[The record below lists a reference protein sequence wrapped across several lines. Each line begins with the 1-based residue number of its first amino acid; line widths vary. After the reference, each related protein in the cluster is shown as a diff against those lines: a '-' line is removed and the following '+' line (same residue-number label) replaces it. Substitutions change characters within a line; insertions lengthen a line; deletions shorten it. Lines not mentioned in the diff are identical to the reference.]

1 MCRRATTL
9 ILVVAGA
16 VAPPVR
22 ASAQATRPSAA
33 GAEGLPVANECAAPH
48 EEWIWCDD
56 FEQDRLHQYF
66 EYEDASGRFAR
77 VAGVGVKGSFG
88 MRARFARGETS
99 AGALHLAFG
108 KVPAKYF
115 RPVDAGTATYRE
127 LYWRLYVRYQ
137 PGWVGG
143 VGYKLTRA
151 MSFTSSNWAEAM
163 VAHLWGGDA
172 PDTNYLQLDPVS
184 GTDPL
189 GNVRPTRYN
198 DFSRFRWLGRKR
210 GTMPVGDAAHVGQW
224 YCVEVH
230 ARLNDPG
237 RANGVFEYW
246 INGGLQAREDAL
258 NFVGP
263 FTAYG
268 INAVFFENY
277 WNEGAPTVQERYLDN
292 IVVSTQRI
300 GC

>member
-1 MCRRATTL
+1 M
-9 ILVVAGA
+9 LVVAGA
-16 VAPPVR
+16 VAR
-22 ASAQATRPSAA
+22 AGGAAAQATTPAAA
-33 GAEGLPVANECAAPH
+33 GAPLANECANPRR
-48 EEWIWCDD
+48 EWIWCDD
-56 FEQDRLHQYF
+56 FEQDRLRQYF
-66 EYEDASGRFAR
+66 EYEDVSGRFAR

-99 AGALHLAFG
+99 AGSLHLAVG
-108 KVPAKYF
+108 KVPDKYF
-115 RPVDAGTATYRE
+115 RPVDAGTTTYRE

-137 PGWVGG
+137 PGWTGG

-151 MSFTSSNWAEAM
+151 MSFTSSSWSEAM
-163 VAHLWGGDA
+163 VAHLWGGDP

-189 GNVRPTRYN
+189 GHVLSTKYN
-198 DFSRFRWLGRKR
+198 DFARFHWLGRKR
-210 GTMPVGDAAHVGQW
+210 GTMPLGDAAHVGQW

-246 INGGLQAREDAL
+246 INGDLQAREDAL

-277 WNEGAPTVQERYLDN
+277 WNEGAPAVQERYLDN